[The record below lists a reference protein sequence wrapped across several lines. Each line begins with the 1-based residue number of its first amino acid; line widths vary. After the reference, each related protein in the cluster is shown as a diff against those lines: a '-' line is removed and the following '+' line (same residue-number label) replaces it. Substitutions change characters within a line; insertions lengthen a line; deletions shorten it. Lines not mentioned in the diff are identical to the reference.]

1 MKNICSSH
9 LTWNNR
15 DPSQVQGLCVAAE
28 RCCVPVQVVL
38 HASVWWQGFGGVAQ
52 GHRQPAGVFQAPA
65 TLLPPVHNRRV
76 PTPVVWGVTLEDDA
90 EKKPAK
96 RHAGNAEQREDALLI
111 AAKRASIFQNIIK
124 GHHHGAFHQTFW
136 VLSQQ
141 LQSGSMW
148 S

>member
-15 DPSQVQGLCVAAE
+15 DSSQVQGLCVAGE

-38 HASVWWQGFGGVAQ
+38 HAPVWLQRFGGVAQ

-65 TLLPPVHNRRV
+65 TLLPPVHNCRV

-90 EKKPAK
+90 EKKPRK
-96 RHAGNAEQREDALLI
+96 GQTGNAEQCEDALLV
-111 AAKRASIFQNIIK
+111 AAKRASIF
-124 GHHHGAFHQTFW
+124 
-136 VLSQQ
+136 
-141 LQSGSMW
+141 
-148 S
+148 